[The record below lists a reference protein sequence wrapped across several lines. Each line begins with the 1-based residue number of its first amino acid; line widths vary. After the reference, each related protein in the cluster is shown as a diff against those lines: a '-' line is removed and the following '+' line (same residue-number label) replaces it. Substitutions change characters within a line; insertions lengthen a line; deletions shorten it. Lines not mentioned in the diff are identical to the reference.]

1 MQIQNLQIFSSTLTA
16 DGLWVDVSNL
26 VAMSI
31 QVVGLE
37 SGSTIWVEA
46 SNDPNVMIDG
56 AAIGPPGSAPVLSQ
70 FASLPGSANLV
81 GGSNS
86 AVGGPPDASQLP
98 AQTYFVETTFV
109 TKWGETTP
117 SAESSL
123 AVTAGNY
130 LFVAAPVPSA
140 TQAPSVIG
148 WNCYVG
154 LATGAE
160 VLQGGGVFDPQRLAD
175 GVGTQ
180 GGTVDPLGP
189 SSSTHFALT
198 GALPLQQNFS
208 MVNGFQNTGF
218 TPPGSDNSGGV
229 NIGVNTVPPDPSSS
243 HSQNLTTYTGN
254 SAPNNVTDAPVAI
267 FGQAAITGPPAYPAM
282 AVWAPA
288 CMCWKFI
295 RVRKTQG
302 GTPAATAAYLTGQ
315 KG

>member
-1 MQIQNLQIFSSTLTA
+1 MQIQNLQIFSSTPAA
-16 DGLWVDVSNL
+16 DGSWIDISNL
-26 VAMSI
+26 VSFSVHI
-31 QVVGLE
+31 TG
-37 SGSTIWVEA
+37 VEA
-46 SNDPNVMIDG
+46 ATWIEVSNDPNVMIDG

-70 FASLPGSANLV
+70 FASFPGSANLV

-86 AVGGPPDASQLP
+86 AVGGPPDVSQLP
-98 AQTYFVETTFV
+98 ATTFYVKTSFV

-140 TQAPSVIG
+140 AQAPSVIG

-175 GVGTQ
+175 GIGTQ
-180 GGTVDPLGP
+180 GGTVNPLGP
-189 SSSTHFALT
+189 NSSTHFPLT

-218 TPPGSDNSGGV
+218 TPSGSDNSGGV
-229 NIGVNTVPPDPSSS
+229 NLGVMVVADFTASV
-243 HSQNLTTYTGN
+243 T
-254 SAPNNVTDAPVAI
+254 TDAPIAI
-267 FGQAAITGPPAYPAM
+267 FADVNNNKQVMWSPSSMT
-282 AVWAPA
+282 
-288 CMCWKFI
+288 WKFL
-295 RVRKTQG
+295 RVRKTG
-302 GTPAATAAYLTGQ
+302 ATKLTTAYLNGQ
-315 KG
+315 RG